1 MMYDEQQ
8 RSRSQRRLS
17 QQRTLSNSSMANLI
31 SNLHNIERP
40 LPSTQIDQQDQDDDS
55 SLQLLID
62 LARDPESSRMDKVHR
77 LHSFIEDS
85 IGMVELLSLS
95 RLIKSSAQLNLKEPP
110 LNLYTSVL
118 PALIALILLENDI

>member
-62 LARDPESSRMDKVHR
+62 LARDPDSSRMDKVHR